1 MIATIARNEG
11 EAVYLPRLLSCAG
24 HMMIPRLLVLPFY
37 PSYASFTFPFVITAT
52 AKKVAVLAAT
62 RLGQPLIGLSVIA
75 GGELVIAA
83 VLCAYVVLRFSMDIV
98 REARTA

>member
-1 MIATIARNEG
+1 MCRAYDDTAS
-11 EAVYLPRLLSCAG
+11 ACAALLSKLCVVYVPVCYYG
-24 HMMIPRLLVLPFY
+24 NGN
-37 PSYASFTFPFVITAT
+37 
-52 AKKVAVLAAT
+52 KKVAVLAAT